1 MDFVDSAMEM
11 IQETST
17 RSEIDRIFRK
27 QVKKAL
33 ELRFEPISDRKKR
46 LQSLRH
52 WIKTNR
58 VRLQQAIYADF
69 KKPAGEVDGTEI
81 FHVLAEIKLAL
92 EKLDEWAA
100 PQKVDA
106 PLTFL
111 GTRSYVKAEPRGV
124 CLIIAP
130 WNYPFSL
137 CAGPL
142 VSALAA
148 GNTIFIKPSEATP
161 HTSALIT
168 AMAKEIFDE
177 SMVTVVEGDAGIS
190 QYLTSLAF
198 DHIFFTGSPAVGK
211 LVMKAAAENLTS
223 VTLELGG
230 KSPALVTASARIEE
244 AAERITVAKFIN
256 CGQTCIAPDY
266 ILVEEKVAAKL
277 TEALKLKI
285 KQRFT
290 EGEESLRDSKHYT
303 RLVNRKHWLRMGA
316 LLEDAMA
323 KGAKLEYGG
332 EVSEVD
338 HFFHPT
344 LLTQVASD
352 STLLEEEIF
361 GPILPILTYT
371 SLSEA
376 LAYINSKAK
385 PLALYLYSQ
394 SAKEVALVTA
404 ATSSGAVC
412 INDSAVHFLNNHLPF
427 GGVNNSGLGNTHGQY
442 GFLAFSHPKP
452 VMKQRNGISSV
463 KPLYP
468 PYTRLGK
475 QLMNWLL
482 KMF

>member
-1 MDFVDSAMEM
+1 METVL
-11 IQETST
+11 ETSART
-17 RSEIDRIFRK
+17 EIDKIFRK

-33 ELRFEPISDRKKR
+33 ELRTQPVSGRAKR
-46 LQSLRH
+46 LKALRQ
-52 WIKTNR
+52 WIKANR
-58 VRLQQAIYADF
+58 GRLQEAIYADF

-92 EKLDEWAA
+92 EKLETWSA

-137 CAGPL
+137 AVGPL

-148 GNTIFIKPSEATP
+148 GNTVVIKPSETTP
-161 HTSALIT
+161 HTSTLIA

-177 SMVTVVEGDAGIS
+177 TEVTVVEGDASIS
-190 QYLTSLAF
+190 QYLTSLSF

-230 KSPALVTASARIEE
+230 KSPAFVTASVNMND

-266 ILVEEKVAAKL
+266 VLVEEKMAGTLV
-277 TEALKLKI
+277 EALKEKI

-290 EGEESLRDSKHYT
+290 EGGESLRESKHYT

-316 LLEDAMA
+316 MLEDALA
-323 KGAKLEYGG
+323 KGAKLELGG
-332 EVSEVD
+332 EVSEAD
-338 HFFHPT
+338 YFFHPT
-344 LLTQVASD
+344 LLTNVPKD
-352 STLLEEEIF
+352 SKLMEEEIF
-361 GPILPILTYT
+361 GPILPIITYT
-371 SLSEA
+371 SLTEA
-376 LAYINSKAK
+376 IAFVNSRPK

-394 SAKEVALVTA
+394 SSKEQQLVTS

-427 GGVNNSGLGNTHGQY
+427 GGVNNSGLGNTHGHY
-442 GFLAFSHPKP
+442 GFLAFSHLKP
-452 VMKQRNGISSV
+452 VMKQRKGLSSA

-468 PYTRLGK
+468 PYTKFGK
-475 QLMNWLL
+475 TLMNWLL

>member
-1 MDFVDSAMEM
+1 ME
-11 IQETST
+11 ILSETST
-17 RSEIDRIFRK
+17 RSEIEKIFKK
-27 QVKKAL
+27 QAKKAL
-33 ELRFEPISDRKKR
+33 ELRTQSIGERKKK
-46 LQSLRH
+46 LEALRQ

-58 VRLQQAIYADF
+58 VRLQEAIYADF

-92 EKLDEWAA
+92 QKLEEWTAS
-100 PQKVDA
+100 QKVDA

-111 GTRSYVKAEPRGV
+111 GTRSFVKAEPRGV

-137 CAGPL
+137 SVGPL
-142 VSALAA
+142 VSAIAA
-148 GNTIFIKPSEATP
+148 GNTVIIKPSEATP
-161 HTSALIT
+161 HTSALIA

-177 SMVTVVEGDAGIS
+177 TEVTVVEGDASVS
-190 QYLTSLAF
+190 QYLTSLPF

-230 KSPALVTASARIEE
+230 KSPAFVTASAKMSD
-244 AAERITVAKFIN
+244 AAERIVVAKFIN

-266 ILVEEKVAAKL
+266 ILADEKIAGKLVEE
-277 TEALKLKI
+277 LKEKI

-290 EGEESLRDSKHYT
+290 EGGETLRESKHYT
-303 RLVNRKHWLRMGA
+303 RLVNKKHWLRMGA
-316 LLEDAMA
+316 MLEDALA
-323 KGAKLEYGG
+323 KGATLEYGG
-332 EVSEVD
+332 DVSEAD

-344 LLTQVASD
+344 LLTNVPKD
-352 STLLEEEIF
+352 SKLMEEEIF
-361 GPILPILTYT
+361 GPILPIITYS
-371 SLSEA
+371 SLPDA
-376 LAYINSKAK
+376 ITFVNNRPK

-394 SAKEVALVTA
+394 SVREQQQVTT

-427 GGVNNSGLGNTHGQY
+427 GGVNNSGLGNTHGHY
-442 GFLAFSHPKP
+442 GFLAFSHLKP
-452 VMKQRNGISSV
+452 VMKQRNGLSSV

>member
-1 MDFVDSAMEM
+1 ME
-11 IQETST
+11 IVLETSART
-17 RSEIDRIFRK
+17 EIEKIFKK

-33 ELRFEPISDRKKR
+33 ELRTQPIAERKKR
-46 LQSLRH
+46 LQALRQ
-52 WIKTNR
+52 WIKANR
-58 VRLQQAIYADF
+58 VRLQEAVYADF

-92 EKLDEWAA
+92 EKLDLWATA
-100 PQKVDA
+100 QKVDA

-111 GTRSYVKAEPRGV
+111 GTRSFVKAEPRGV

-137 CAGPL
+137 SVGPL
-142 VSALAA
+142 VSAIAA
-148 GNTIFIKPSEATP
+148 GNTIVIKPSEATP
-161 HTSALIT
+161 HTSALIAT
-168 AMAKEIFDE
+168 MAKEIFE
-177 SMVTVVEGDAGIS
+177 ENEVTVVEGDASVS
-190 QYLTSLAF
+190 QYLTSLPF

-230 KSPALVTASARIEE
+230 KSPAFVTASAQMSD
-244 AAERITVAKFIN
+244 AAERIVVAKFIN

-266 ILVEEKVAAKL
+266 ILAEEKIAGKL
-277 TEALKLKI
+277 VEVLKEKI

-290 EGEESLRDSKHYT
+290 EGGEKIRESKHYT
-303 RLVNRKHWLRMGA
+303 RLVNKKHWLRMGA
-316 LLEDAMA
+316 MLEDALA

-332 EVSEVD
+332 EVSEAD

-344 LLTQVASD
+344 LLTNVPKD
-352 STLLEEEIF
+352 STLMQEEIF
-361 GPILPILTYT
+361 GPILPIISYT
-371 SLSEA
+371 SLAEA
-376 LAYINSKAK
+376 IAFVNSRPK

-394 SAKEVALVTA
+394 STKEQQLVTA

-427 GGVNNSGLGNTHGQY
+427 GGVNNSGLGNTHGHY
-442 GFLAFSHPKP
+442 GFLAFSHLKP
-452 VMKQRNGISSV
+452 VMKQRNGLSSV

-468 PYTRLGK
+468 PYTKFGK

>member
-1 MDFVDSAMEM
+1 ME
-11 IQETST
+11 ITQETST
-17 RSEIDRIFRK
+17 RSEIDKIFEK
-27 QVKKAL
+27 QIKKAL
-33 ELRFEPISDRKKR
+33 ELRREPVSDRKKR
-46 LQSLRH
+46 LQALRQ
-52 WIKTNR
+52 WIKANR
-58 VRLQQAIYADF
+58 ERLQQAIYADF

-92 EKLDEWAA
+92 EKMDEWAA

-137 CAGPL
+137 SVGPL

-148 GNTIFIKPSEATP
+148 GNTVFIKPSEATP

-177 SMVTVVEGDAGIS
+177 SIVTVVEGDAAIS

-230 KSPALVTASARIEE
+230 KSPAVVTASTRIEE
-244 AAERITVAKFIN
+244 AAERIAVAKFIN

-277 TEALKLKI
+277 TEALKVKI

-290 EGEESLRDSKHYT
+290 EGAESLQESKHYT
-303 RLVNRKHWLRMGA
+303 RLVNKKHWLRMGA
-316 LLEDAMA
+316 LLEDALA
-323 KGAKLEYGG
+323 KGAKLEFGG
-332 EVSEVD
+332 QVSEAD

-344 LLTQVASD
+344 LLTNVPAD
-352 STLLEEEIF
+352 SKLMEEEIF
-361 GPILPILTYT
+361 GPILPILSYT
-371 SLSEA
+371 SLPDA
-376 LAYINSKAK
+376 LTFINGKAK
-385 PLALYLYSQ
+385 PLALYLYTQ
-394 SAKEVALVTA
+394 SAKEEALVTGS
-404 ATSSGAVC
+404 TSSGAVC
-412 INDSAVHFLNNHLPF
+412 VNDSAVHFLNNHLPF
-427 GGVNNSGLGNTHGQY
+427 GGVNNSGIGNTHGQY

-452 VMKQRNGISSV
+452 VMKQRNGLTSV

-468 PYTRLGK
+468 PYTNLGK

>member
-1 MDFVDSAMEM
+1 ME
-11 IQETST
+11 IVSETST
-17 RSEIDRIFRK
+17 RSEIEKIFKK
-27 QVKKAL
+27 QVKRAL
-33 ELRFEPISDRKKR
+33 ELRIEPIAERKKR
-46 LQSLRH
+46 LQALRQ
-52 WIKTNR
+52 WIKANR
-58 VRLQQAIYADF
+58 VRLQEAIYADF

-92 EKLDEWAA
+92 GELEQWAA
-100 PQKVDA
+100 SQKVDA

-111 GTRSYVKAEPRGV
+111 GTRSFVKAEPRGV

-137 CAGPL
+137 SVGPL

-148 GNTIFIKPSEATP
+148 GNTVVIKPSEATP
-161 HTSALIT
+161 HTSALIA

-177 SMVTVVEGDAGIS
+177 NEVTVIEGDASVS
-190 QYLTSLAF
+190 QYLTSLPF
-198 DHIFFTGSPAVGK
+198 DHIFFTGSPTVGK

-230 KSPALVTASARIEE
+230 KSPAFVTASTHMSD
-244 AAERITVAKFIN
+244 AAERIVVAKFIN

-266 ILVEEKVAAKL
+266 ILADEKVAGKL
-277 TEALKLKI
+277 VEALKEKI
-285 KQRFT
+285 VQRFT
-290 EGEESLRDSKHYT
+290 EGGETIHESKHYT
-303 RLVNRKHWLRMGA
+303 RLVNKKHWLRMGA
-316 LLEDAMA
+316 MLEDALA

-332 EVSEVD
+332 EVSEAD

-344 LLTQVASD
+344 LLTHVPKD
-352 STLLEEEIF
+352 SKLMEEEIF
-361 GPILPILTYT
+361 GPILPIITYSSLT
-371 SLSEA
+371 EA
-376 LAYINSKAK
+376 ITFVNSRPK

-394 SAKEVALVTA
+394 SAKEQQLVTT

-427 GGVNNSGLGNTHGQY
+427 GGVNNSGLGNTHGHY
-442 GFLAFSHPKP
+442 GFLAFSHLKP
-452 VMKQRNGISSV
+452 VMKQRNGLSSV